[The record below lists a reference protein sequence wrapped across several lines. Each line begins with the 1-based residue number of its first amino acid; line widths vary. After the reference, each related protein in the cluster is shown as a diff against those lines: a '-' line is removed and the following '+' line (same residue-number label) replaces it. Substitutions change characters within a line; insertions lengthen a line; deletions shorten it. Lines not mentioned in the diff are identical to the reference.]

1 MTPPNSHQADQAVTQ
16 KIGLFCD
23 LKKHLPGLPNTR
35 RFANNRELTLDEIQD
50 NSYTI
55 LNIHFFNDLHTMAKA
70 EKKKKTGKPKVSAIP
85 KGYHSVIPVLVL
97 KGAEQAIEFYKKAFG
112 AKELGRAYMP
122 GSNIILHAEMQIGDS
137 RIMLND
143 EFPEMNCKSPQ
154 SVGGASTALY
164 VYVKDVEKI
173 FTQASAAGATITM
186 PVMDAFWGDR
196 TGQLIDPYG
205 HVWSFATRKRNLS
218 PKELQKAQEEWLSKM
233 TRGQQAQKP
242 Q

>member
-1 MTPPNSHQADQAVTQ
+1 MLWRRQRKRRRRQQNQ
-16 KIGLFCD
+16 KS
-23 LKKHLPGLPNTR
+23 
-35 RFANNRELTLDEIQD
+35 AQ
-50 NSYTI
+50 SQ
-55 LNIHFFNDLHTMAKA
+55 
-70 EKKKKTGKPKVSAIP
+70 KV
-85 KGYHSVIPVLVL
+85 YHSVTPVLIV

-112 AKELGRAYMP
+112 TKELDRAYMP

-143 EFPEMNCKSPQ
+143 EFPEMDGKSPQ

-164 VYVKDVEKI
+164 VYVKDVDKI
-173 FTQASAAGATITM
+173 FSQASAAGAIVTM

-233 TRGQQAQKP
+233 TKGQ
-242 Q
+242 

>member
-1 MTPPNSHQADQAVTQ
+1 
-16 KIGLFCD
+16 
-23 LKKHLPGLPNTR
+23 LKEHNPGLPNSR
-35 RFANNRELTLDEIQD
+35 RFANNKEPTLDEIQIIFTQ
-50 NSYTI
+50 YLIYAFLTI
-55 LNIHFFNDLHTMAKA
+55 CNAMAKA
-70 EKKKKTGKPKVSAIP
+70 EKKKAAKPKVSTIP
-85 KGYHSVIPVLVL
+85 KGYHSVTPVLII

-112 AKELGRAYMP
+112 AKELDRAYIP

-173 FTQASAAGATITM
+173 FSKALAAGATVTM

-218 PKELQKAQEEWLSKM
+218 PKEMQRAQEEWHSKM
-233 TRGQQAQKP
+233 TTGQQAQKP

>member
-1 MTPPNSHQADQAVTQ
+1 
-16 KIGLFCD
+16 
-23 LKKHLPGLPNTR
+23 LKEHNPGLPNAR
-35 RFANNRELTLDEIQD
+35 RFANGREPTLDEIQKII
-50 NSYTI
+50 YAI
-55 LNIHFFNDLHTMAKA
+55 LNTHFFMTCNAMAKA
-70 EKKKKTGKPKVSAIP
+70 EKKKTAKPKVSAIP
-85 KGYHSVIPVLVL
+85 KGYHSVTPVLVV

-112 AKELGRAYMP
+112 AKELDRAYMP

-173 FTQASAAGATITM
+173 FTQASAAGATVTM

-218 PKELQKAQEEWLSKM
+218 PKEMQKAQEEWLAEMAK
-233 TRGQQAQKP
+233 GQQAQKP

>member
-1 MTPPNSHQADQAVTQ
+1 MREDLQTTGRRHLTKFKRKVMQSLIHALLITCNAV
-16 KIGLFCD
+16 
-23 LKKHLPGLPNTR
+23 
-35 RFANNRELTLDEIQD
+35 
-50 NSYTI
+50 
-55 LNIHFFNDLHTMAKA
+55 AKA
-70 EKKKKTGKPKVSAIP
+70 KKKKAAKKPKVSAIP
-85 KGYHSVIPVLVL
+85 KGYHSVTPVLIV

-112 AKELGRAYMP
+112 AKELHRAYMP
-122 GSNIILHAEMQIGDS
+122 GGNIILHAEIQIGDS

-173 FTQASAAGATITM
+173 FTQAPAAGATVTM
-186 PVMDAFWGDR
+186 PVMDAFWGDT

-205 HVWSFATRKRNLS
+205 HVWSFASRKRNLS
-218 PKELQKAQEEWLSKM
+218 SKEMQKAQEEWLAEMSK
-233 TRGQQAQKP
+233 GQQQAQKT

>member
-1 MTPPNSHQADQAVTQ
+1 
-16 KIGLFCD
+16 
-23 LKKHLPGLPNTR
+23 
-35 RFANNRELTLDEIQD
+35 
-50 NSYTI
+50 
-55 LNIHFFNDLHTMAKA
+55 MAKA
-70 EKKKKTGKPKVSAIP
+70 EKKKAAKPKVSAIP
-85 KGYHSVIPVLVL
+85 KGYHSVTPVLIV

-112 AKELGRAYMP
+112 AKELNRAYMP
-122 GSNIILHAEMQIGDS
+122 GGNIILHAEIQIGDS

-173 FTQASAAGATITM
+173 FTQAPAAGATVTM
-186 PVMDAFWGDR
+186 PVMDAFWGDT

-205 HVWSFATRKRNLS
+205 HVWSFASRTRNLS
-218 PKELQKAQEEWLSKM
+218 SKEMQKAQEEWLAEMLK
-233 TRGQQAQKP
+233 GQQQVQKP

>member
-1 MTPPNSHQADQAVTQ
+1 MTPPNSHQADQAVTE

-23 LKKHLPGLPNTR
+23 LKNIFLACQIQGGLQTTGSRHLTKFKIIITQYLIYA
-35 RFANNRELTLDEIQD
+35 FLTTC
-50 NSYTI
+50 NV
-55 LNIHFFNDLHTMAKA
+55 MAKA
-70 EKKKKTGKPKVSAIP
+70 EKKKTAKSKVSAIP
-85 KGYHSVIPVLVL
+85 KGYHSVIPVLVV

-173 FTQASAAGATITM
+173 FTQASAAGATVTM

-233 TRGQQAQKP
+233 TKGQQTQQPK
-242 Q
+242 

>member
-1 MTPPNSHQADQAVTQ
+1 
-16 KIGLFCD
+16 
-23 LKKHLPGLPNTR
+23 
-35 RFANNRELTLDEIQD
+35 
-50 NSYTI
+50 
-55 LNIHFFNDLHTMAKA
+55 MAKA
-70 EKKKKTGKPKVSAIP
+70 EKKKKRTAKPKVSAIP
-85 KGYHSVIPVLVL
+85 KGYHSVTPVLVV
-97 KGAEQAIEFYKKAFG
+97 KGAEQAIEFYKKTFG
-112 AKELGRAYMP
+112 AKELDRTYMP
-122 GSNIILHAEMQIGDS
+122 GSNIILHAEIQIGDS

-173 FTQASAAGATITM
+173 FTQASAAGATVTM

-205 HVWSFATRKRNLS
+205 HVWSFATHKRNLS
-218 PKELQKAQEEWLSKM
+218 AKELQKSQEEWFSKM
-233 TRGQQAQKP
+233 TKDQQAQKP

>member
-1 MTPPNSHQADQAVTQ
+1 
-16 KIGLFCD
+16 
-23 LKKHLPGLPNTR
+23 
-35 RFANNRELTLDEIQD
+35 
-50 NSYTI
+50 
-55 LNIHFFNDLHTMAKA
+55 MAKA
-70 EKKKKTGKPKVSAIP
+70 EKKKTAKPKVSTIS
-85 KGYHSVIPVLVL
+85 KGYHSVTPVLII

-112 AKELGRAYMP
+112 AKELDRAYIP

-173 FTQASAAGATITM
+173 FSKALAAGATVTM

-218 PKELQKAQEEWLSKM
+218 PKEMQRAQEEWHSKM
-233 TRGQQAQKP
+233 TTGQQAQKP

>member
-1 MTPPNSHQADQAVTQ
+1 
-16 KIGLFCD
+16 
-23 LKKHLPGLPNTR
+23 
-35 RFANNRELTLDEIQD
+35 
-50 NSYTI
+50 
-55 LNIHFFNDLHTMAKA
+55 MAKA
-70 EKKKKTGKPKVSAIP
+70 EKKKKTAKPKVSTIP
-85 KGYHSVIPVLVL
+85 KSYPSVTPVLIV

-112 AKELGRAYMP
+112 AKELDRAYMP
-122 GSNIILHAEMQIGDS
+122 GGNIILHAEMQIGDS

-173 FTQASAAGATITM
+173 FTQASAAGATVTM

-205 HVWSFATRKRNLS
+205 HVWSFATRRHDLS
-218 PKELQKAQEEWLSKM
+218 SKEMQKAQEEWLAEMAK
-233 TRGQQAQKP
+233 GQQMPKP